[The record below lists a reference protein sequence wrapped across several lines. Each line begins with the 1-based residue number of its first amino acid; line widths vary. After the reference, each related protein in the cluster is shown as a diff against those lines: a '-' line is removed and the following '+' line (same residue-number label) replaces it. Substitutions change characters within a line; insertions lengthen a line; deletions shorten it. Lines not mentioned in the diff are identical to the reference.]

1 MRATFAKSN
10 FSASELYD
18 VYSKLEKIFGEGN
31 VLFIGGRAVNLL
43 CEKNQRPTHDIDVAV
58 LVPEDKIMDI
68 RRKAIDEGFVI
79 LKEKGGKV
87 TSIEIKTNEE
97 KKLMQIDLYYDRPI
111 SKIPIQKLFEKSIK
125 IEKSQG
131 KETYSFKVANPG
143 HLLVLKY
150 FAYNEADKNNKE
162 KHLNDINSL
171 LYTYGGIDNF
181 FSEFG
186 DAIEDLFSEENY
198 KLFHENIKNIVFNEM
213 LRDR

>member
-58 LVPEDKIMDI
+58 IVPEDKIMDI

-79 LKEKGGKV
+79 LKEKGGMV
-87 TSIEIKTNEE
+87 TSIETVTHGNKP
-97 KKLMQIDLYYDRPI
+97 MQINLYYDRPI
-111 SKIPIQKLFEKSIK
+111 SGIPIDYLFKTSIE
-125 IEKSQG
+125 IEKFQG

-143 HLLVLKY
+143 VLLVLKY

-162 KHLNDINSL
+162 KHLDDIKSL
-171 LYTYGGIDNF
+171 LNAYGGIDKF

-186 DAIEDLFSEENY
+186 DVIEDLFSEENY
-198 KLFHENIKNIVFNEM
+198 KLFKENIKSMVFSEI
-213 LRDR
+213 LRY